1 MRRATSPRRLLRL
14 AAAVALLSLAG
25 VSNANA
31 SAAPDLCALYAP
43 SAAAIERTL
52 GAGGQEPID
61 SGTYC
66 YVEGKGPQVRI
77 YVSPA
82 RKAKE
87 QKAFDLTVY
96 NGRPVITTHPAHL
109 GKGAAEVRSRRGG
122 QIDVFFTR
130 GRHFFTLTGDGATPA
145 QMVAFARAVYNK
157 A

>member
-1 MRRATSPRRLLRL
+1 MTRSLVAPGLFATL
-14 AAAVALLSLAG
+14 ALIAFAG
-25 VSNANA
+25 VGTASA
-31 SAAPDLCALYAP
+31 SAAGLCAKYAP
-43 SAAAIERTL
+43 PAAAIERILGKGDQAPIEEPTFCYIE
-52 GAGGQEPID
+52 GAG
-61 SGTYC
+61 
-66 YVEGKGPQVRI
+66 PQTRI

-82 RKAKE
+82 GKAKE

-145 QMVAFARAVYNK
+145 QMVALARAVYNR

>member
-1 MRRATSPRRLLRL
+1 MRRATPTRILHCL
-14 AAAVALLSLAG
+14 ATVALLSLVGASG
-25 VSNANA
+25 A
-31 SAAPDLCALYAP
+31 SAAGTPEPCALYAP
-43 SAAAIERTL
+43 STAAIERTL

-61 SGTYC
+61 SGTFC
-66 YVEGKGPQVRI
+66 YVEGKGPQARI
-77 YVSPA
+77 YPFPA

-87 QKAFDLTVY
+87 EKAFSLTVY

-109 GKGAAEVRSRRGG
+109 GKSAAMVRSRRGG

-130 GRHFFTLTGDGATPA
+130 GRHFFVLTGDGATPA

>member
-1 MRRATSPRRLLRL
+1 MRRATPPRMLLCV
-14 AAAVALLSLAG
+14 AATVALLSFVGA
-25 VSNANA
+25 SSA
-31 SAAPDLCALYAP
+31 SAGTPDLCALYAP

-52 GAGGQEPID
+52 GAGGQEPIE
-61 SGTYC
+61 SGTFC
-66 YVEGKGPQVRI
+66 YIEGKGPQVRI
-77 YVSPA
+77 YVDPA

-87 QKAFDLTVY
+87 EKALSLTVY

-130 GRHFFTLTGDGATPA
+130 GSHFFTLTGDGATPA

>member
-1 MRRATSPRRLLRL
+1 LLCL
-14 AAAVALLSLAG
+14 AATVALLSLAG
-25 VSNANA
+25 ASSA
-31 SAAPDLCALYAP
+31 SAAGTPDLCALYAP

-52 GAGGQEPID
+52 GAGDQEPID
-61 SGTYC
+61 SGTFC
-66 YVEGKGPQVRI
+66 YVEGKGPQARI

-87 QKAFDLTVY
+87 EKAFSLTVY

-109 GKGAAEVRSRRGG
+109 GKGAAMVRSRRGG

-130 GRHFFTLTGDGATPA
+130 GSHFFVLTGDLATPA